1 MSDRKDVFSNRRSI
15 RKYRPGEVPRTFLE
29 EAVWAASQAPTAR
42 NVQPWEF
49 VVVTQKSRL
58 KELSAIV
65 SPNGAFLEYASA
77 CIVVFC
83 RDTKYYLEDGC
94 AATTQAL
101 LALSMAGLGACWIA
115 GDKKDYADKVR
126 SFLGGTQD
134 LKLVSLIAVG
144 TPAEIP
150 APQKRTL
157 KEMIHWEQL
166 A

>member
-1 MSDRKDVFSNRRSI
+1 MSDSKDIFTGRRSV
-15 RKYRPGEVPRTFLE
+15 RKYKPGDIPRAVLE
-29 EAVWAASQAPTAR
+29 EAVRAASQAPTAR

-49 VVVTQKSRL
+49 VVTQPQRL
-58 KELSAIV
+58 KELSILV

-83 RDTKYYLEDGC
+83 HDTKYYLEDGC

-115 GDKKDYADKVR
+115 GDKKEYAEKVR
-126 SFLGGTQD
+126 AFLGGFPD
-134 LKLVSLIAVG
+134 MKLISLIAVG
-144 TPAEIP
+144 WPAEMP
-150 APQKRTL
+150 LPQKRNP
-157 KEMIHWEQL
+157 KELIHWERF